1 MRRCVVCGQFAFEV
15 SMVGNVCEDCFRQM
29 GDRICCICGRE
40 IIEGEETEEYWK
52 AGHLDPNNVVM
63 YGRVCSDC
71 ASNLVRCSDCGRLAR
86 PITPEMDIIS
96 HDIHYL
102 REIGSGRTTDR
113 VVCDRC
119 VRHYRQCY
127 HCSGSV
133 NIWTERYSEDSRGHI
148 LCGICQSLY
157 GICSECGEFVSLD
170 RAIVHEEGGLLY
182 YYCENC
188 ANGGYYDGDESLF
201 EDEEYEEESEE
212 ESEVINR
219 YSFKPFPKFHCFL
232 TEKKEGEPPL
242 FLGVELEIDD
252 GGEDHYF
259 AELILR
265 EGYPGFLYAKRDGS
279 LRNGFEIVSHP
290 ATLAFHLIEAGWE
303 RVLKKANDLGYT
315 SHDNKRCGLHIHIN
329 RTFWG
334 PDDEDKEIG
343 ELKLLIFFERFWNE
357 IVRFSRRTQSQIDR
371 YCSRYGTDNLET
383 AKRWN
388 GDSRYFALNFQN
400 RYTIEIR
407 IFRGTLKLDTF
418 FATLEFVH
426 YLCYYLKQKT
436 PHELQKTTWGS
447 FIKGIPEWMVELKS
461 YLKRRGLAP

>member
-1 MRRCVVCGQFAFEV
+1 M
-15 SMVGNVCEDCFRQM
+15 GNRV
-29 GDRICCICGRE
+29 CCICGRE
-40 IIEGEETEEYWK
+40 VKEEEDVEEYWK
-52 AGHLDPNNVVM
+52 TGRFGLDNVVM
-63 YGRVCSDC
+63 HGKVCADC
-71 ASNLVRCSDCGRLAR
+71 ARELVRCSDCRKLAR

-102 REIGSGRTTDR
+102 RALGSGRTTDR

-119 VRHYRQCY
+119 IRHYRQCY
-127 HCSGSV
+127 HCGGSI
-133 NIWTERYSEDSRGHI
+133 NTQTERYLEDAFGQV

-157 GICSECGEFVSLD
+157 ATCYECGGFVRLD
-170 RAIVHEEGGLLY
+170 RAVIQEVGGLLY

-188 ANGGYYDGDESLF
+188 TNEGYYDGDESFF
-201 EDEEYEEESEE
+201 EDEDEDENEENDDEV
-212 ESEVINR
+212 VINR

-232 TEKKEGEPPL
+232 TEKIKGDSPL

-252 GGEDHYF
+252 GGEDPYR
-259 AELILR
+259 AELILQ

-290 ATLAFHLIEAGWE
+290 ATLAFHLIQAGWE
-303 RVLKKANDLGYT
+303 KVLKKANDLGYT

-334 PDDEDKEIG
+334 RDEENREIG
-343 ELKLLIFFERFWNE
+343 ELKLLIFFERFWDE
-357 IVRFSRRTQSQIDR
+357 IVRFSRRTRSQIDR
-371 YCSRYGTDNLET
+371 YCSRYGTENLET

-400 RYTIEIR
+400 YYTIEIR
-407 IFRGTLKLDTF
+407 IFRGTLRLDTF

-426 YLCYYLKQKT
+426 YMCHYLKEKS
-436 PHELQKTTWGS
+436 PHELQKTTWG
-447 FIKGIPEWMVELKS
+447 FFVKGLPEWMVELKS
-461 YLKRRGLAP
+461 YLKRRGLVP